1 MTLVHRTISRTYRD
15 SVALM
20 ALAAELQRHPAVT
33 TAGAV
38 MATPAN
44 AEILGRS
51 GMWPEGLSPAP
62 EDVLVVV
69 DATDADAADTALD
82 TAIRELLA
90 GKGAGAVEER
100 RPQTLADA
108 FEIDPESTLVAVSTP
123 GPYAAYVS
131 RQALMAGRHVFC
143 FSDNVPVADEVALKQ
158 LARSQG
164 LLFMGPDCGTAL
176 IDGVPLGFVNVTQ
189 PGPVG
194 ILAAAGTGAQEV
206 MCLLDA
212 AGVGVAQVIGLGGRD
227 LTAEVGG
234 LMAEHA
240 LQLLLEDPEVE
251 VVTLVSKPPA
261 PEVAARLEALAADA
275 TKPVVLCLLGANDS
289 DGTLPVRGTL
299 LGGALAAA
307 AAAGG
312 HLDVD
317 ETPPPL
323 PPSTGRVL
331 GLYTG
336 GSLAAEA
343 KVVFGRAGLEKDR
356 YTVIDLGDD
365 EYTVGRPHPMIAT
378 ELRGEWVEK
387 AGSDPSVGVLLLDVV
402 LGHGS
407 NADPAGALVTP
418 LENARAAAAADGRHL
433 TVIASVTGT
442 GQDPQVR
449 SRQCATL
456 LDAGVAVAPSNATAA
471 AWAASCAGEVR

>member
-1 MTLVHRTISRTYRD
+1 MTLVHRTIARTYRD

-20 ALAAELQRHPAVT
+20 AVAAELQRHPAVT

-44 AEILGRS
+44 AEILSRS
-51 GMWPEGLSPAP
+51 GMWPEGLIPAP

-69 DATDADAADTALD
+69 EAVEAAAAETALD
-82 TAIRELLA
+82 TAIGELLA
-90 GKGAGAVEER
+90 GRGAGAVEER

-108 FEIDPESTLVAVSTP
+108 FEVDPGATLVAVSTP

-143 FSDNVPVADEVALKQ
+143 FSDNVSVADEIALKQ
-158 LARSQG
+158 LARSRG

-176 IDGVPLGFVNVTQ
+176 IDGVPLGFVNVTA

-194 ILAAAGTGAQEV
+194 IVAAAGTGAQEV
-206 MCLLDA
+206 MSLLDA

-227 LTAEVGG
+227 LTADVGG

-240 LQLLLEDPEVE
+240 LRLLLDDPDVS

-261 PEVAARLEALAADA
+261 PEVAARLEALVADA
-275 TKPVVLCLLGANDS
+275 PKPVVFCLLGAPDS
-289 DGTLPVRGTL
+289 DGRPPVRGTL
-299 LGGALAAA
+299 LGGARAAA
-307 AAAGG
+307 AAAGAQ
-312 HLDVD
+312 LDLD
-317 ETPPPL
+317 ATPPATAA
-323 PPSTGRVL
+323 STGRVL

-336 GSLAAEA
+336 GSLATEA

-378 ELRGEWVEK
+378 GLRGEWIER
-387 AGSDPSVGVLLLDVV
+387 AGGDAGVGVLLLDVV

-407 NADPAGALVTP
+407 NADPAGALVEPVTR
-418 LENARAAAAADGRHL
+418 ARATAAADGRGL

-442 GQDPQVR
+442 GRDPQVR
-449 SRQCATL
+449 SRQRATL
-456 LDAGVAVAPSNATAA
+456 LDIGVAVAPSNATAA
-471 AWAASCAGEVR
+471 EWAASCAGGVR